1 MRSFLE
7 IISDCKELIYGDI
20 TPSVLY
26 QNDFLKMT
34 PKLWSSSA
42 LKVYTDPPADIKR
55 AVFRFCT
62 RGISYTTGGMT
73 KAERILLRSVC

>member
-20 TPSVLY
+20 TSSVLY

-34 PKLWSSSA
+34 KLWSSSA

-62 RGISYTTGGMT
+62 RDVSYTTGGTT